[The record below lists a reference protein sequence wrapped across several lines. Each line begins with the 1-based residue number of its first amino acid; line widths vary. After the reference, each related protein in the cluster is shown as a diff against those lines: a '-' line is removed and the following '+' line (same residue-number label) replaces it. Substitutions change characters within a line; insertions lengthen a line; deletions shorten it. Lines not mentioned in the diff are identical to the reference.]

1 MQLTIS
7 RYRDIIEL
15 DNPDIGKCIIRRMIL
30 KGEDL
35 MFKRMLIQYAI
46 ESGCFSENEKGIIM
60 KVDGR
65 EYFKVIEGFSD
76 FSGILKFV

>member
-1 MQLTIS
+1 
-7 RYRDIIEL
+7 
-15 DNPDIGKCIIRRMIL
+15 
-30 KGEDL
+30 